1 MAGIY
6 HLEENVFSNFTTT
19 SPISRYIQKQI
30 FLQIGAVFYK
40 DVDRS
45 SSILAN
51 HFARGIEA
59 YHQINTKKTY
69 DSFEE
74 KSDFLIKIINKQIRD
89 SKIKSISIFLSGGAD
104 SALLARL
111 LVLNGVEVH
120 AYHAT
125 YSDRN
130 NSETIRKVS
139 NLSSIC
145 NRIGIS
151 NLTVTYGG
159 LGPEDFA
166 KSYRL
171 NPSYSPAASAVANI
185 FLNTDIS
192 SRHNLCFAQGAD
204 TLSNLV
210 HTQKKYFNRSESA
223 QVTQIKSILCSMYAS
238 VFPKVYRFV
247 GLRIAHKIL
256 REIPY
261 QIQSLEKIEIQNLSR
276 LIGMHL
282 VHTPL
287 DSKFFYDQATQNH
300 MQVFNPFHTL
310 EVEEIYMQNIRDV
323 GVKYLPA
330 KFEIMLAL
338 DNLGISDL
346 PFDKSGF
353 KVEYSDKHGQKMSA
367 RTYHKNIFLSL
378 QGTS

>member
-6 HLEENVFSNFTTT
+6 HLEENVFSNFTAT
-19 SPISRYIQKQI
+19 SRLSRYIQKQI
-30 FLQIGAVFYK
+30 FFQIGAVFYK
-40 DVDRS
+40 DSDRS
-45 SSILAN
+45 SSVLAN
-51 HFARGIEA
+51 HLARGIDI
-59 YHQINTKKTY
+59 YHHLNTQKTY
-69 DSFEE
+69 GSFEE
-74 KSDFLIKIINKQIRD
+74 KSDFLIKIINKQISD

-104 SALLARL
+104 SALLAKL

-125 YSDRN
+125 YSDQN

-139 NLSSIC
+139 NLNNIC

-151 NLTVTYGG
+151 NLTVVYGG

-166 KSYRL
+166 KIYKL
-171 NPSYSPAASAVANI
+171 NPNYSPAASAVANI

-204 TLSNLV
+204 TLSNTV
-210 HTQKKYFNRSESA
+210 HTQKNYFNRRESA
-223 QVTQIKSILCSMYAS
+223 SVKQIKTILCSMYTS
-238 VFPKVYRFV
+238 TFPKIYRFV

-282 VHTPL
+282 VHTPQ
-287 DSKFFYDQATQNH
+287 DSKFFYDQAAQNH
-300 MQVFNPFHTL
+300 MEIFNPFHTL
-310 EVEEIYMQNIRDV
+310 EVEEIYMQSVRDD

-353 KVEYSDKHGQKMSA
+353 KVKHFDKHGQEMSA
-367 RTYHKNIFLSL
+367 RTYNKNIYLSL
-378 QGTS
+378 QGIS